1 MGTIEI
7 KQKLHKFI
15 DSGDD
20 KFLKLFYEMA
30 KVYLKQSE
38 KDKMILEGEEDIKA
52 GRTYS
57 LKEARKM
64 VDN

>member
-30 KVYLKQSE
+30 KVYLEQSE

>member
-1 MGTIEI
+1 MGTMEI
-7 KQKLHKFI
+7 KQELHKFV
-15 DSGDD
+15 DTGDD
-20 KFLKLFYEMA
+20 KFVKLFYEMA
-30 KVYLKQSE
+30 KVYMQQSQ

>member
-1 MGTIEI
+1 MGTMEI
-7 KQKLHKFI
+7 KQELHKFV
-15 DSGDD
+15 DTGDD
-20 KFLKLFYEMA
+20 KFVKLFYERA
-30 KVYLKQSE
+30 KVYMEQSQ

>member
-15 DSGDD
+15 DTGDE
-20 KFLKLFYEMA
+20 KFVKLFYEMA
-30 KVYLKQSE
+30 KVYLEQSE